1 MNSRVIT
8 MTNEEMK
15 TALMIIAGLFILLGL
30 IASPLGIM
38 MLIIVT
44 ALVAAYFLMLA
55 AEKLPPENEK
65 RKK

>member
-1 MNSRVIT
+1 MVS
-8 MTNEEMK
+8 EEMK
-15 TALMIIAGLFILLGL
+15 TALIIIAGLFIILGL
-30 IASPLGIM
+30 IASPLGIA

-55 AEKLPPENEK
+55 AEEEKK

>member
-1 MNSRVIT
+1 
-8 MTNEEMK
+8 MTNDEMK
-15 TALMIIAGLFILLGL
+15 TALIIIAGLFIILGL
-30 IASPLGIM
+30 VASPLGIA

-55 AEKLPPENEK
+55 GEEEK

>member
-38 MLIIVT
+38 MLIMVT